1 MPSLIRKNL
10 TITIDGNK
18 ATLDEPLYIY
28 QGDRNIDVYFAIVD
42 SKFKFSENR
51 GNILVDST
59 AKYSTIK
66 IMKPNGVKLL
76 TERQEITEDN
86 QIIFTINSEFADE
99 ATEIGTYKLQIQLWS
114 SEDTNQGRV
123 TIPHVEFEVL
133 EAIFEDGLEEGI
145 VTLSCKRDGE

>member
-10 TITIDGNK
+10 TITIDGNT

-51 GNILVDST
+51 GNMLADST

-76 TERQEITEDN
+76 TEKQEITEDN

-145 VTLSCKRDGE
+145 ITLSYKRDGE

>member
-10 TITIDGNK
+10 TITIDGNT

-51 GNILVDST
+51 GNILADST

-76 TERQEITEDN
+76 TEKQEITEDN
-86 QIIFTINSEFADE
+86 QIIFTINSELADE

-145 VTLSCKRDGE
+145 ITLSCKRDGE

>member
-10 TITIDGNK
+10 TITIDGNT

-51 GNILVDST
+51 GNILADST

-76 TERQEITEDN
+76 TEKQEITEDN

-145 VTLSCKRDGE
+145 ITLSYKRDGE